1 VDVATGETMEQ
12 NPTVG
17 QLFYRKRRRRV
28 IVRGASGGPLTRT
41 SLANSR
47 KAVKQRFAIHDL
59 HPDRSTSDKPATKL
73 GNSDKFLDVGSAP
86 SQALADSYRPDW
98 TRATARPKSQRL
110 FAGDQVKGGCARV
123 YKWALNCLKRRVLR
137 QIRYDMF
144 GRVLK

>member
-1 VDVATGETMEQ
+1 MEQ

-17 QLFYRKRRRRV
+17 QFSHRKGRRLVIMRR
-28 IVRGASGGPLTRT
+28 ASGRPLTSA
-41 SLANSR
+41 SLAHAR
-47 KAVKQRFAIHDL
+47 KTVKHGLAVHDL
-59 HPDRSTSDKPATKL
+59 RPDRSTSDQPANQL
-73 GNSDKFLDVGSAP
+73 GDSDEFLDVCSAP
-86 SQALADSYRPDW
+86 SQAPADSYRPDW
-98 TRATARPKSQRL
+98 TRTTARPKSQRL